1 MKKITLVTIG
11 VTGALILTTAATAM
25 AAPSVEK
32 EQAKNDTQTILN
44 SSTAKSAP
52 TELPEKFQ
60 DLEFPEGITL
70 PEKEQETEA
79 DSRKPFA
86 GSEGS
91 DSDNKKPFVEGSRFK
106 SAFVPKLKPETKPEV
121 EDRVPPE
128 YEGVEN
134 IDQLGRPEF
143 SEEGMPEGM
152 REEIVSHRGE
162 SEGQRREFG
171 EMPGEFDDQ
180 RGESGDEKQFGN
192 ETPDNMRGE
201 RKESGEKS
209 GFRGESEGQRREFGE
224 MPGEFDDQRGE
235 SADQPNFRG
244 ESAPDEQSGSE
255 VAL

>member
-1 MKKITLVTIG
+1 MKKISLVTIG
-11 VTGALILTTAATAM
+11 VTGALILTTAATAL

-143 SEEGMPEGM
+143 SERPVFYLYLPAGPASFCSWPTSLAKTG
-152 REEIVSHRGE
+152 RLSRQSCSV
-162 SEGQRREFG
+162 
-171 EMPGEFDDQ
+171 PV
-180 RGESGDEKQFGN
+180 GN
-192 ETPDNMRGE
+192 VLANSPVRFFRIWPRSASDRDLSPRAMATP
-201 RKESGEKS
+201 
-209 GFRGESEGQRREFGE
+209 
-224 MPGEFDDQRGE
+224 
-235 SADQPNFRG
+235 
-244 ESAPDEQSGSE
+244 
-255 VAL
+255 